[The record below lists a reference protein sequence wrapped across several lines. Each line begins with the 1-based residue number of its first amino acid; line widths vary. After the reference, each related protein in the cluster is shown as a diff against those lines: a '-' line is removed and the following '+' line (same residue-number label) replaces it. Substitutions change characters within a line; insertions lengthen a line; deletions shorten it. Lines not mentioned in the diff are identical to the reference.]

1 MPATSGHAPAP
12 ALLPQMGDSI
22 RRYWTEAPRYVH
34 LAYVVGAVLMLVGLA
49 HAGIWLVVGGS
60 ASGPLSWRKPS
71 TFGFSFGLAT
81 ITLGWIATQVRLP
94 RRPAWIAAIVL
105 CLSTTYEVAWVVVQH
120 ARGVPSHFNDAT
132 PLDERLFEL
141 GAVAIVLT
149 ILVIVALTVVAFAR
163 PATGAPMALAI
174 RSGLLALLVAQATGL
189 WMVMHGLA
197 ARDSG
202 VSMLS
207 DSLTTYGAAG
217 AMKVAHAVPM
227 HAIQLF
233 CGVAWL
239 LGFSRRWSVRRQ
251 FWLVASVVA
260 VYAGVVV
267 ATIARTAAGLA
278 PF

>member
-1 MPATSGHAPAP
+1 MAATSGPAP
-12 ALLPQMGDSI
+12 ALLPQLQASL
-22 RRYWTEAPRYVH
+22 RRYWTQAPRYVH
-34 LAYVVGAVLMLVGLA
+34 LAYVVGAVLMLVGLV

-81 ITLGWIATQVRLP
+81 ITLGWVATQVRLP
-94 RRPAWIAAIVL
+94 RRLGWIAAIVL
-105 CLSTTYEVAWVVVQH
+105 CVSTTYEVAWVVVQH

-132 PLDERLFEL
+132 PLDERVFEL
-141 GAVAIVLT
+141 GAVAIVAT
-149 ILVIVALTVVAFAR
+149 ILVIVALTVVAFVR
-163 PATGAPMALAI
+163 PATTAPMALAI
-174 RSGLLALLVAQATGL
+174 RAGLVALLVAQATGL
-189 WMVMHGLA
+189 WMVVHGLSV
-197 ARDSG
+197 RDSG

-227 HAIQLF
+227 HAIQVF

-239 LGFSRRWSVRRQ
+239 LSFSRRPAHRQ
-251 FWLVASVVA
+251 FWLVAATIA
-260 VYAGVVV
+260 VYAGLVGV
-267 ATIARTAAGLA
+267 TIVRTTSGLA